1 MHALETERLVIRG
14 LSDGDVDAF
23 VRIMDACFGPS
34 AEPCGYRE
42 RLRFYALAE
51 TVLADLRGWDS
62 VAIAGV
68 LLAVESRFGID
79 VDRDRLEN
87 LVTAKDLADLA
98 ELGSR
103 R

>member
-1 MHALETERLVIRG
+1 MSREDTYRVLAALIGEEIG
-14 LSDGDVDAF
+14 
-23 VRIMDACFGPS
+23 IGPV
-34 AEPCGYRE
+34 E
-42 RLRFYALAE
+42 LAPE

-68 LLAVESRFGID
+68 LLAVEARFGID

-98 ELGSR
+98 ELGNHR
-103 R
+103 

>member
-1 MHALETERLVIRG
+1 MSREETYRVLAALIGEEIGT
-14 LSDGDVDAF
+14 
-23 VRIMDACFGPS
+23 GPV
-34 AEPCGYRE
+34 E
-42 RLRFYALAE
+42 LAPE